1 MEVNVSDIYRAA
13 NNGLIF
19 VLVYS
24 TQIQKIRLFLSK
36 YRNTV
41 GNWTL
46 YAILSP
52 LANWPISARET
63 HDSLA
68 WYTLIFIIVVIYLL
82 LFSIIFVIVNTVI
95 IIINIIIIGIIIIIM
110 FFWIVGLCVAH

>member
-1 MEVNVSDIYRAA
+1 MSDIYRAA

-24 TQIQKIRLFLSK
+24 TQIQKIRLFLSR

-41 GNWTL
+41 GNRTL

-52 LANWPISARET
+52 LANSTIHFRTGQSARAKRT
-63 HDSLA
+63 IH
-68 WYTLIFIIVVIYLL
+68 WH
-82 LFSIIFVIVNTVI
+82 
-95 IIINIIIIGIIIIIM
+95 GI
-110 FFWIVGLCVAH
+110 H